1 MKLMGSLLYTNDH
14 EWIKIE
20 ENQGIIGITDFAQS
34 ELGDIVFI
42 EFPDERDLFQKGDT
56 IGTIEA
62 VKTVADLYAPVSG
75 KIFELNLD
83 LDDNAELINSDPFG
97 KGWLIK
103 MELSNPDEK
112 SDLLS
117 NLMVKAAIPSCASHE
132 KTGLA
137 TDIDSPSSRV

>member
-1 MKLMGSLLYTNDH
+1 MDITDSLLYTNDH

-20 ENQGIIGITDFAQS
+20 ENQAIIGITDFAQS

-42 EFPDERDLFQKGDT
+42 EFPDKGDLFQKGDT

-75 KIFELNLD
+75 KIIELNLE

-103 MELSNPDEK
+103 MELSNPDET

-117 NLMVKAAIPSCASHE
+117 AEDYGKLI
-132 KTGLA
+132 G
-137 TDIDSPSSRV
+137 

>member
-1 MKLMGSLLYTNDH
+1 MKITGSLLYTNDH

-20 ENQGIIGITDFAQS
+20 ENQGIVGITDFAQR

-42 EFPDERDLFQKGDT
+42 EFPDKGDLFQKGDT

-117 NLMVKAAIPSCASHE
+117 AEDYE
-132 KTGLA
+132 KLIG
-137 TDIDSPSSRV
+137 

>member
-1 MKLMGSLLYTNDH
+1 MDTLLYTNDH

-20 ENQGIIGITDFAQS
+20 ENQGIVGITDFAQS

-56 IGTIEA
+56 IGIIEA

-75 KIFELNLD
+75 KIIELNLE

-117 NLMVKAAIPSCASHE
+117 AEDYGKLI
-132 KTGLA
+132 G
-137 TDIDSPSSRV
+137 

>member
-1 MKLMGSLLYTNDH
+1 MDITDSLLYTNDH

-20 ENQGIIGITDFAQS
+20 ENQAIIGITDFAQS

-42 EFPDERDLFQKGDT
+42 EFPDKGDLFQKGDT

-75 KIFELNLD
+75 KIFELNLE
-83 LDDNAELINSDPFG
+83 LDDNVELINSDPFG

-103 MELSNPDEK
+103 MELSNPNEK

-117 NLMVKAAIPSCASHE
+117 AEDYGKLI
-132 KTGLA
+132 G
-137 TDIDSPSSRV
+137 

>member
-1 MKLMGSLLYTNDH
+1 MDITDSLLYTNDH

-20 ENQGIIGITDFAQS
+20 ENQAIIGITDFAQS

-42 EFPDERDLFQKGDT
+42 EFPDVGDTFQKGDT

-62 VKTVADLYAPVSG
+62 VKTVADLYAPISG
-75 KIFELNLD
+75 KILELNLE
-83 LDDNAELINSDPFG
+83 LDDNIELINSDPFG

-117 NLMVKAAIPSCASHE
+117 AEDYGNLIS
-132 KTGLA
+132 
-137 TDIDSPSSRV
+137 

>member
-1 MKLMGSLLYTNDH
+1 MDITDSLLYTNDH

-20 ENQGIIGITDFAQS
+20 ENQAIIGITDFAQS

-42 EFPDERDLFQKGDT
+42 EFPDVGDTFQKGDT

-62 VKTVADLYAPVSG
+62 VKTVADLYAPISG
-75 KIFELNLD
+75 KILELNLE
-83 LDDNAELINSDPFG
+83 LDDNIELINSDPLG

-103 MELSNPDEK
+103 MELSNPDET

-117 NLMVKAAIPSCASHE
+117 AEDYGNLIS
-132 KTGLA
+132 
-137 TDIDSPSSRV
+137 

>member
-1 MKLMGSLLYTNDH
+1 MDITDSLLYTNDH

-20 ENQGIIGITDFAQS
+20 ENQAIIGITDFAQS

-42 EFPDERDLFQKGDT
+42 EFPDVGDTFQKGDT

-75 KIFELNLD
+75 KILELNLE
-83 LDDNAELINSDPFG
+83 LDDNVELINSDPIG

-103 MELSNPDEK
+103 MELSNPGET

-117 NLMVKAAIPSCASHE
+117 AEDYRKLVS
-132 KTGLA
+132 
-137 TDIDSPSSRV
+137 

>member
-1 MKLMGSLLYTNDH
+1 MNIADSLLYTDDH

-20 ENQGIIGITDFAQS
+20 ESKAIIGITDFAQS

-42 EFPDERDLFQKGDT
+42 EFPDKGDTFLKGDT

-75 KIFELNLD
+75 KILELNLE
-83 LDDNAELINSDPFG
+83 LDDNVELINSDPFG

-103 MELSNPDEK
+103 MELSNPDETF
-112 SDLLS
+112 DLLS
-117 NLMVKAAIPSCASHE
+117 AEAYRSLIS
-132 KTGLA
+132 
-137 TDIDSPSSRV
+137 

>member
-1 MKLMGSLLYTNDH
+1 MDITDSLLYTNDH
-14 EWIKIE
+14 EWIKIKE
-20 ENQGIIGITDFAQS
+20 IQAVIGITDFAQS

-42 EFPDERDLFQKGDT
+42 EFPDEGDTFQKGDT

-75 KIFELNLD
+75 KLLELNLE
-83 LDDNAELINSDPFG
+83 LDDNIELINSDPIG

-103 MELSNPDEK
+103 MELSNPDET

-117 NLMVKAAIPSCASHE
+117 AEDYRKLVS
-132 KTGLA
+132 
-137 TDIDSPSSRV
+137 

>member
-1 MKLMGSLLYTNDH
+1 MNIADSLLYTDDH

-20 ENQGIIGITDFAQS
+20 ESKAIIGITDFAQS

-42 EFPDERDLFQKGDT
+42 EFPNKGDTFLKGDT

-75 KIFELNLD
+75 KILELNLE
-83 LDDNAELINSDPFG
+83 LDDNVELINSDPIG

-103 MELSNPDEK
+103 MELSNSDEI

-117 NLMVKAAIPSCASHE
+117 AEDYRNLIS
-132 KTGLA
+132 
-137 TDIDSPSSRV
+137 

>member
-1 MKLMGSLLYTNDH
+1 MKITGSLLYTTDN

-20 ENQGIIGITDFAQS
+20 GNQGIVGITDFAQS

-42 EFPDERDLFQKGDT
+42 EFPDKGDLFQKGDT

-117 NLMVKAAIPSCASHE
+117 AEDYE
-132 KTGLA
+132 KLIG
-137 TDIDSPSSRV
+137 

>member
-1 MKLMGSLLYTNDH
+1 MKITSSLLYTNDH

-20 ENQGIIGITDFAQS
+20 ENQGIVGITDFAQR

-42 EFPDERDLFQKGDT
+42 EFPDKGDLFQKGDT

-75 KIFELNLD
+75 KIFELNLE
-83 LDDNAELINSDPFG
+83 LDDNVELINSDPFG

-103 MELSNPDEK
+103 MELSNPNEK

-117 NLMVKAAIPSCASHE
+117 AEDYGKLI
-132 KTGLA
+132 G
-137 TDIDSPSSRV
+137 

>member
-42 EFPDERDLFQKGDT
+42 EFPDKGDLFQKGDT

-117 NLMVKAAIPSCASHE
+117 AEDYGKLI
-132 KTGLA
+132 G
-137 TDIDSPSSRV
+137 